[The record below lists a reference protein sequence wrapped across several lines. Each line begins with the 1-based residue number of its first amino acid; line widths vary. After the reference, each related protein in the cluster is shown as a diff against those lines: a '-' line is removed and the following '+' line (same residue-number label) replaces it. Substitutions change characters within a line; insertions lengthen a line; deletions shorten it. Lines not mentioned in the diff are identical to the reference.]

1 MADAWHR
8 IHCGPSYL
16 LVALFVATS
25 ACGPDALLGPDA
37 DQGVQGLVL
46 LGPICPVQSLEDPC
60 PDQPYSTRIEILTAR
75 GAHVT
80 TTRSG
85 EDGRFRVGLRP
96 GRYLLRPEPGD
107 PLPTAA
113 EQEVEVL
120 QGAFTEVTI
129 LYDTGIR

>member
-1 MADAWHR
+1 MR
-8 IHCGPSYL
+8 CGRMRLVMPL
-16 LVALFVATS
+16 LVAAS

-37 DQGVQGLVL
+37 DQGVDGLVL

-60 PDQPYSTRIEILTAR
+60 PDQPYSTRIDILTVG

-80 TTRSG
+80 TTRSD

-120 QGAFTEVTI
+120 EGAFTEVTI
-129 LYDTGIR
+129 FYDTGIR